1 MAKYHQNDFDSDE
14 FDDFDKKM
22 STMKK
27 RLKRNLR
34 K

>member
-1 MAKYHQNDFDSDE
+1 MILSDE
-14 FDDFDKKM
+14 FDDFDEKM